1 MKAVYVFN
9 LTVLTGF
16 AAIGLLA
23 AEAAHAQA
31 PSGPI
36 TAAPSQ
42 PAPANAANAP
52 NPAPLP
58 APRTTI
64 LGAWK
69 FNPDDSDDPSKRRQD
84 SRGSNG
90 GGNGGGRGRI
100 GGGWPGG
107 GGRGGGYGGR
117 RGGGGKEG
125 EGQKMDGPFTPAEKI
140 TVSVTGAEVDL
151 GGDPGRKRGFMTHRG
166 KLKKTKGENNHGN
179 CARV

>member
-1 MKAVYVFN
+1 MKAVCVFN

-42 PAPANAANAP
+42 PSPATGANAP

-90 GGNGGGRGRI
+90 GGDGGGEGERGGRG
-100 GGGWPGG
+100 PL
-107 GGRGGGYGGR
+107 GGRWAPRGGPGRGR
-117 RGGGGKEG
+117 R
-125 EGQKMDGPFTPAEKI
+125 
-140 TVSVTGAEVDL
+140 
-151 GGDPGRKRGFMTHRG
+151 
-166 KLKKTKGENNHGN
+166 
-179 CARV
+179 ARLRSR